1 MRTIYFDCFAGISG
15 DMTLGA
21 LVDAGADGE
30 KVISALATLPVS
42 GFELRWERAES
53 KGISA
58 TRAVVAAE
66 EGHHHRDLA
75 KILEIIGSSGIGAG
89 AKSTAE
95 NIFKRLA
102 EAEAGVHGVPVDQVR
117 FHEVGAVDAI
127 VDIVGAAVAVDLLG
141 AELCI
146 GSPVRTGFGTVRCA
160 HGEYPIPAPGTAA
173 LLKGVPAY
181 AGQFEGEWTTPTG
194 AAILTTLCR
203 RFEPLPPMRCER
215 IGYGAG
221 SRRHETLPNLL
232 RVFVGELTE
241 EQANEVTVIEAQ
253 IDDMSPEIA
262 GHLQDRLREA
272 GALDCY
278 VTPVQMKKNRPGF
291 LLTVICRPELRPALA
306 DLLFRESTTI
316 GYRFYS
322 AGREEL
328 ERSIEEVDTP
338 YGTIGVK
345 VARRGGRVVNASPE
359 YEDCL
364 RAAEAAGVP
373 LKMVRDA
380 AAGAYAVRRN
390 SEDTEIDKGGEDGQT

>member
-30 KVISALATLPVS
+30 KVSAALATLPVG
-42 GFELRWERAES
+42 GFELSWERVES
-53 KGISA
+53 NGIAA
-58 TRAVVAAE
+58 TRAVIATKE
-66 EGHHHRDLA
+66 SHHHRGLGR
-75 KILEIIGSSGIGAG
+75 ILEIIGASGISGE

-95 NIFKRLA
+95 KIFKRLA
-102 EAEAGVHGVPVDQVR
+102 EAEAGVHGVPIDKVH

-194 AAILTTLCR
+194 AAILTALCR
-203 RFEPLPPMRCER
+203 RFEPLPQMRSER

-221 SRRHETLPNLL
+221 SRRHEALPNLL

-241 EQANEVTVIEAQ
+241 EQANEVTVLEAQ

-262 GHLQDRLREA
+262 GHLQGRLREA

-291 LLTVICRPELRPALA
+291 LLTIICRPGLRPVLA

-316 GYRFYS
+316 GYRYHT

-328 ERSIEEVDTP
+328 ERSIEEVETP
-338 YGTIGVK
+338 YGTVGVK
-345 VARRGGRVVNASPE
+345 VARRGGRVVNAAPE

-373 LKMVRDA
+373 LKTVRDA
-380 AAGAYAVRRN
+380 ATGAYAGRRDP
-390 SEDTEIDKGGEDGQT
+390 EDAQIDKGGEDGQT